1 MDIHHWIILGT
12 VSILSGLGVFV
23 PPARTEIKQVDFTP
37 SSQSNQ
43 TSEISQINFTLSS
56 QSSQTFVGLIQQAE
70 SLATSLI
77 NRGFAESPGITE
89 ISVSILGERNGQEVP
104 LLFSRVSR
112 SDWQRQPG
120 IQQWTR
126 YFNTS
131 AVLLGF
137 LKPQLQ
143 QSTSPTFEDTFT
155 QQSPPPTSEDNSI
168 QQSSPPVPG
177 GTTRQQSPSPTFE
190 NNSIQQSPPPVSGGT
205 TTTIQQSPP
214 PTSEDTSKP
223 SRARREERD
232 PGYR

>member
-12 VSILSGLGVFV
+12 VSILSGLGLFV
-23 PPARTEIKQVDFTP
+23 PPARTEIKQVDFT
-37 SSQSNQ
+37 SSGKSNQ

-56 QSSQTFVGLIQQAE
+56 ESSQTFVGLIQQAE

-137 LKPQLQ
+137 LKPQVQ

-155 QQSPPPTSEDNSI
+155 QQSPPPVS
-168 QQSSPPVPG
+168 G
-177 GTTRQQSPSPTFE
+177 GTTRQL
-190 NNSIQQSPPPVSGGT
+190 SPPPVSGGT
-205 TTTIQQSPP
+205 TRQLSPP

>member
-1 MDIHHWIILGT
+1 MNIHHWIILGA

-23 PPARTEIKQVDFTP
+23 PAAQAELKQVDFTP

-56 QSSQTFVGLIQQAE
+56 ESSRTFAGLIQQAE
-70 SLATSLI
+70 SLATRLI

-104 LLFSRVSR
+104 LLFSTVSR
-112 SDWQRQPG
+112 SDWQKQPR

-126 YFNTS
+126 YFGNS

-137 LKPQLQ
+137 LKPQVQ
-143 QSTSPTFEDTFT
+143 QSPSPTSGGTT
-155 QQSPPPTSEDNSI
+155 IQQSPPPTSED
-168 QQSSPPVPG
+168 
-177 GTTRQQSPSPTFE
+177 
-190 NNSIQQSPPPVSGGT
+190 
-205 TTTIQQSPP
+205 TTIQQSPP

-223 SRARREERD
+223 SGARREERD

>member
-56 QSSQTFVGLIQQAE
+56 ESSQTFVGLIQQAE

-137 LKPQLQ
+137 LKPQVQ
-143 QSTSPTFEDTFT
+143 QSTSPT
-155 QQSPPPTSEDNSI
+155 SED
-168 QQSSPPVPG
+168 
-177 GTTRQQSPSPTFE
+177 
-190 NNSIQQSPPPVSGGT
+190 NSIQQSPPPVSGGT
-205 TTTIQQSPP
+205 TIQQSPSPTSEDNSIQQSPPPVSGGTTIQQSPP

-223 SRARREERD
+223 SRARREKRD